1 MMHNRIAPRDNEQ
14 LRLAREFMDSHLA
27 LRLSIAEIS
36 STAHFSRY
44 HFIRL
49 FRMAFDVTPHQYL
62 IRRRVERAKRLLLES
77 DASVTDICFDVGF
90 ESFSSFS
97 TLFRKIVGQSPSAFR
112 SEMRERK
119 RYPQKYIPA
128 CFLIMNGIPC

>member
-1 MMHNRIAPRDNEQ
+1 
-14 LRLAREFMDSHLA
+14 MDSHLA
-27 LRLSIAEIS
+27 LPLSVAEIS

-49 FRMAFDVTPHQYL
+49 FHQTFDVTPHQYL
-62 IRRRVERAKRLLLES
+62 IHRRVERAKRLLIES

-90 ESFSSFS
+90 ESLGSFS
-97 TLFRKIVGQSPSAFR
+97 TLFRRLVGQSPSAFR
-112 SEMRERK
+112 TEMMERK
-119 RYPQKYIPA
+119 RFPQKHIPA